1 MVECEMCKLIF
12 VMLVGLSLSGNVYA
26 QDYWSDEKCEEL
38 AKKSKNQWAKK
49 EIIID
54 CKAQKKV
61 WFSFQ
66 YDLFLKCA
74 IKAGK
79 AKSEIT
85 ARKIYIN
92 CIQ

>member
-12 VMLVGLSLSGNVYA
+12 ILLVGLTLSSNVYA
-26 QDYWSDEKCEEL
+26 ADYWSDEKCEDL
-38 AKKSKNQWAKK
+38 AKKAKTQWAKN
-49 EIIID
+49 EIITD

-74 IKAGK
+74 IKSGK
-79 AKSEIT
+79 AKSEIA
-85 ARKIYIN
+85 AREIYIN
-92 CIQ
+92 CI

>member
-1 MVECEMCKLIF
+1 
-12 VMLVGLSLSGNVYA
+12 MLVGLSLSGNVYA

-74 IKAGK
+74 IKSGK